1 MTYPFEAKDTPAMA
15 KDISVPD
22 PGIVLDLIEAF
33 RRSKTMFAAVSMGVF
48 DALNAGPKSL
58 ETLTTELKANSDAL
72 QRLLDGCVGLQLLIK
87 TPAGDYATTSA
98 AAAYLTSTS
107 PHRFTGYINYS
118 NAVLWKLW
126 GNLEDAIREG
136 TNRWKQTYGWDGP
149 LFDHFFHSPEA
160 LREFLMGMHGF
171 GVLSSPT
178 VVNAVD
184 LSQFRQLV
192 DLGGATGHLA
202 IAACQRYAELKAV
215 VFDLPAAL
223 PLAREIIDASNVADR
238 VTVAGGD
245 FFVDELPEGDLIALG
260 RIIHD
265 WSEEKIHR
273 LLKRVYDRLPKQ
285 GAILLA
291 EKLLHEDH
299 NGPRA
304 AQMQSLNMLACTEGK
319 ERTLTEYEALLTKA
333 GFRDVIGC
341 RTSSVI
347 DVVMAFKR

>member
-1 MTYPFEAKDTPAMA
+1 MA
-15 KDISVPD
+15 EDISVPD
-22 PGIVLDLIEAF
+22 PTIVLDLIEAF
-33 RRSKTMFAAVSMGVF
+33 RRSKTMFAAVSLGVF
-48 DALNAGPKSL
+48 DALNATPKSL
-58 ETLTTELKANSDAL
+58 DTLTKELNTNSDAL
-72 QRLLDGCVGLQLLIK
+72 KRLLDGCVGLQLLQK
-87 TPAGDYATTSA
+87 THTGDYATTPA
-98 AAAYLTSTS
+98 AAVYLTATS
-107 PHRFTGYINYS
+107 PRRFTGYINYS

-149 LFDHFFHSPEA
+149 LFDHFFHTPKA
-160 LREFLMGMHGF
+160 LREFLMGMNGF
-171 GVLSSPT
+171 GVLSSPY
-178 VVNAVD
+178 VVTAVD
-184 LSQFRQLV
+184 LSQFRKLI

-202 IAACQRYAELKAV
+202 IAACQRYPELKAV

-223 PLAREIIDASNVADR
+223 PLAQEMISKSSVASR

-245 FFVDELPEGDLIALG
+245 FFADELPTGDLIALG

-273 LLKRVYDRLPKQ
+273 LLRRVYDRLPQQ

-291 EKLLHEDH
+291 EKLLQEDY

-304 AQMQSLNMLACTEGK
+304 AHMQSLNMLACTEGK
-319 ERTLTEYEALLTKA
+319 ERTLTEYEALLHQA

-347 DVVMAFKR
+347 DVVMAFKP